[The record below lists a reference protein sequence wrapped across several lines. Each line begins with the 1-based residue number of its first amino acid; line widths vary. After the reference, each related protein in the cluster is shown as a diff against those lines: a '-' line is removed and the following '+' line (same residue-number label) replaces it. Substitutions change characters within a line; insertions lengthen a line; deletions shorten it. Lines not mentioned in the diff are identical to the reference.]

1 MKAKGAKNM
10 EIKEWRSLAV
20 QSISLFLVVL
30 VCCIIFA
37 ERIQEKPGDT
47 VLAVEKKQEQQDKKE
62 VEVSRKEEIQRVEN
76 ATKNQVEER
85 SDTYIRVPKTEN
97 IKFAKVS
104 IYNEYME
111 SKIRM
116 TFQGVASGSVTKDS
130 IIRIH
135 GFEVKKGPAA
145 KKEFILKK
153 LVINDRKD
161 TQAEKNVINVE
172 MVTKKLYEPVL
183 FEAEDAYYISLAE
196 PKEIFD
202 SIVVIDAGHGGMD
215 EGTSS
220 RNGLYMEKEYTLLV
234 ARQLQKLLEKEDIK
248 VYYTRLE
255 DKEVSKEARAE
266 LANSLQADLLISIHC
281 NASSVG
287 DTTAHGVET
296 LYSKRRTNQK
306 LMTNKRLA
314 QIMLKQ
320 FENATGLRNRGTIL
334 REELF
339 ILNHAEVPTTI
350 VEIGYMS
357 NQEDLKFIRKESGQ
371 QKIALGIRDGILQ
384 ALKEETMAGQ

>member
-1 MKAKGAKNM
+1 M

-30 VCCIIFA
+30 VCCISFA
-37 ERIQEKPGDT
+37 DRMQVTPGDT
-47 VLAVEKKQEQQDKKE
+47 VKAVVRKKEQQIEKE
-62 VEVSRKEEIQRVEN
+62 VEVSQKEEIQKVEN

-97 IKFAKVS
+97 TKFAKVT
-104 IYNEYME
+104 IFNEYME

-130 IIRIH
+130 VIRVH

-153 LVINDRKD
+153 LVINDQKD
-161 TQAEKNVINVE
+161 EQTEKNVISVE
-172 MVTKKLYEPVL
+172 MMTKRLYEPVL
-183 FEAEDAYYISLAE
+183 FEAEDAFYISLAE
-196 PKEIFD
+196 PKDIFD
-202 SIVVIDAGHGGMD
+202 KIIVIDAGHGGMD

-234 ARQLQKLLEKEDIK
+234 TNQLQKLLEEEDIK

-255 DKEVSKEARAE
+255 DKEVSKKARVK
-266 LANSLQADLLISIHC
+266 LANSLQADLLISVHC

-296 LYSKRRTNQK
+296 LYSNRKTNQK

-334 REELF
+334 REELY

-357 NQEDLKFIRKESGQ
+357 NQEDLKFIRRESGQ

-384 ALKEETMAGQ
+384 ALDEETRAGQ

>member
-1 MKAKGAKNM
+1 M

-20 QSISLFLVVL
+20 QSISLFLVVF
-30 VCCIIFA
+30 VCCISFA
-37 ERIQEKPGDT
+37 ERMQEKPGDT
-47 VLAVEKKQEQQDKKE
+47 VMAVEKKQEQQIRKAD
-62 VEVSRKEEIQRVEN
+62 EVSKQEEIQMVAN
-76 ATKNQVEER
+76 ATRNQVEER
-85 SDTYIRVPKTEN
+85 SDTYIRVPKTEHM
-97 IKFAKVS
+97 KFARVT
-104 IYNEYME
+104 IFNDYME

-116 TFQGVASGSVTKDS
+116 TFQGVASGSMTKDS
-130 IIRIH
+130 VIRVH

-153 LVINDRKD
+153 LVINDQKN
-161 TQAEKNVINVE
+161 TQTEKNVISVE
-172 MVTKKLYEPVL
+172 MMTKRLYEPVL

-202 SIVVIDAGHGGMD
+202 NIVVIDAGHGGMD

-220 RNGLYMEKEYTLLV
+220 RNGLYTEKEYTLLV
-234 ARQLQKLLEKEDIK
+234 ARQLQQLLEKEDIK

-255 DKEVSKEARAE
+255 DKEISKKERVR
-266 LANSLQADLLISIHC
+266 LANNLQADLLISIHC

-287 DTTAHGVET
+287 DTTAFGMET
-296 LYSKRRTNQK
+296 LYAECKTNQK
-306 LMTNKRLA
+306 LMSNKRLA
-314 QIMLKQ
+314 QIMLKYVVNTT
-320 FENATGLRNRGTIL
+320 ERRNRGTIVRKDL
-334 REELF
+334 YL
-339 ILNHAEVPTTI
+339 LNHLDMPATI

-384 ALKEETMAGQ
+384 ALKEETMVGQ

>member
-1 MKAKGAKNM
+1 MG
-10 EIKEWRSLAV
+10 IKEWRSLAV
-20 QSISLFLVVL
+20 QSISLLLVAL
-30 VCCIIFA
+30 VCCISFA
-37 ERIQEKPGDT
+37 ERIQVKPGDT
-47 VLAVEKKQEQQDKKE
+47 VMAVEKKQEQEIKKE
-62 VEVSRKEEIQRVEN
+62 EEVGKKEEIRKVEN
-76 ATKNQVEER
+76 ATKNQVENR

-97 IKFAKVS
+97 TKLAKVT
-104 IYNEYME
+104 IFNEYME
-111 SKIRM
+111 SKICM
-116 TFQGVASGSVTKDS
+116 SFQGAVSGSVTKDS
-130 IIRIH
+130 VIRVH

-153 LVINDRKD
+153 LVINDQKQQ
-161 TQAEKNVINVE
+161 QAEKNVISVE
-172 MVTKKLYEPVL
+172 MMTKRLYEPVL
-183 FEAEDAYYISLAE
+183 YEAEDAYYISLAE

-202 SIVVIDAGHGGMD
+202 KIVVIDAGHGGMD

-220 RNGLYMEKEYTLLV
+220 KNGLHVEKEYTLLV
-234 ARQLQKLLEKEDIK
+234 TNHLQKLLEEEDIK

-255 DKEVSKEARAE
+255 DKEVSKKARVK
-266 LANSLQADLLISIHC
+266 LANSVQADLLVSIHC

-296 LYSKRRTNQK
+296 LYSNRKTNQK

-334 REELF
+334 REELY

-357 NQEDLKFIRKESGQ
+357 NQEDLRFIRKDSGQ

-384 ALKEETMAGQ
+384 ALEEETRDGQ

>member
-1 MKAKGAKNM
+1 M

-30 VCCIIFA
+30 VCCITFA
-37 ERIQEKPGDT
+37 ERMQVKPGDT
-47 VLAVEKKQEQQDKKE
+47 VMAVEKKKEQQIEKE
-62 VEVSRKEEIQRVEN
+62 EEVSQKEEIQKVEN

-97 IKFAKVS
+97 TRFAKVT
-104 IYNEYME
+104 IFNEYME

-130 IIRIH
+130 VIRVH

-145 KKEFILKK
+145 KKEFVLKK
-153 LVINDRKD
+153 LVINDQKD
-161 TQAEKNVINVE
+161 EQAEKNVISVE
-172 MVTKKLYEPVL
+172 MMTKRLYEPVL
-183 FEAEDAYYISLAE
+183 FEADDAYYISLAE
-196 PKEIFD
+196 PKKIFD
-202 SIVVIDAGHGGMD
+202 KIVVIDAGHGGMD

-234 ARQLQKLLEKEDIK
+234 TNQLQKLLEEEDIK

-255 DKEVSKEARAE
+255 DKEVSKKSRVK

-296 LYSKRRTNQK
+296 LYSNRKTNQK
-306 LMTNKRLA
+306 LMSNKRLA

-320 FENATGLRNRGTIL
+320 FENATGLRNRG
-334 REELF
+334 E
-339 ILNHAEVPTTI
+339 
-350 VEIGYMS
+350 MS
-357 NQEDLKFIRKESGQ
+357 YIS
-371 QKIALGIRDGILQ
+371 
-384 ALKEETMAGQ
+384 

>member
-1 MKAKGAKNM
+1 MG
-10 EIKEWRSLAV
+10 IKEWRSLAV
-20 QSISLFLVVL
+20 QSISLLLVAL
-30 VCCIIFA
+30 VCCISFA
-37 ERIQEKPGDT
+37 ERIQVKPGDT
-47 VLAVEKKQEQQDKKE
+47 VMAVEKKQEQEIKKE
-62 VEVSRKEEIQRVEN
+62 EEVGKKEEIRKVEN
-76 ATKNQVEER
+76 ATKNQVENR

-97 IKFAKVS
+97 TKLAKVT
-104 IYNEYME
+104 IFNEYME
-111 SKIRM
+111 SKICM
-116 TFQGVASGSVTKDS
+116 SFQGAASGSVTKDS
-130 IIRIH
+130 VIRVH

-153 LVINDRKD
+153 LVINDQKQQ
-161 TQAEKNVINVE
+161 QAEKNVISVE
-172 MVTKKLYEPVL
+172 MMTKRLYEPVL
-183 FEAEDAYYISLAE
+183 YEAEDAYYISLAE

-202 SIVVIDAGHGGMD
+202 KIVVIDAGHGGMD

-220 RNGLYMEKEYTLLV
+220 KNGLHVEKEYTLLV
-234 ARQLQKLLEKEDIK
+234 TNHLQKLLEEEDIK

-255 DKEVSKEARAE
+255 DKEVSKKARVK
-266 LANSLQADLLISIHC
+266 LANSVQADLLVSIHC

-296 LYSKRRTNQK
+296 LYSNRKTNQK

-334 REELF
+334 REELY

-357 NQEDLKFIRKESGQ
+357 NQEDLRFIRKDSGQ

-384 ALKEETMAGQ
+384 ALEEETRDGQ

>member
-1 MKAKGAKNM
+1 M

-30 VCCIIFA
+30 VCCITFA
-37 ERIQEKPGDT
+37 ERMQVKPGDT
-47 VLAVEKKQEQQDKKE
+47 VMAVEKKKEQQIEKE
-62 VEVSRKEEIQRVEN
+62 EEVSQKEEIQKVEN

-97 IKFAKVS
+97 TRFAKVT
-104 IYNEYME
+104 IFNEYME

-130 IIRIH
+130 VIRVH

-145 KKEFILKK
+145 KKEFVLKK
-153 LVINDRKD
+153 LVINDQKD
-161 TQAEKNVINVE
+161 EQAEKNVISVE
-172 MVTKKLYEPVL
+172 MMTKRLYEPVL
-183 FEAEDAYYISLAE
+183 FEADDAYYISLAE
-196 PKEIFD
+196 PKKIFD
-202 SIVVIDAGHGGMD
+202 KIVVIDAGHGGMD

-234 ARQLQKLLEKEDIK
+234 TNQLQKLLEEEDIK

-255 DKEVSKEARAE
+255 DKEVSKKSRVK

-296 LYSKRRTNQK
+296 LYSNRKTNQK
-306 LMTNKRLA
+306 LMSNKRLA

-334 REELF
+334 RDELY
-339 ILNHAEVPTTI
+339 ILNHAVVPTTI
-350 VEIGYMS
+350 VEMGYMS

-371 QKIALGIRDGILQ
+371 KKIALGIRDGILQ
-384 ALKEETMAGQ
+384 ALEEETRAGQ